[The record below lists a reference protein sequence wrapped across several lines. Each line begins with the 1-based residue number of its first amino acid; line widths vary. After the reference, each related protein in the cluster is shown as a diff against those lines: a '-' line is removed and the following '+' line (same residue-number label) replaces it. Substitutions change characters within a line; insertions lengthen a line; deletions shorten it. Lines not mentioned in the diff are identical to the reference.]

1 MNGCGHVHGNRGA
14 TNPVDQPDERAID
27 GSGIPRLYYIDEI
40 AEAWNV
46 EPLFLARRLRDG
58 RFEGVKVGPRWAMT
72 EVQLTAALETLSNK
86 QQRQRREAL
95 ESPNQYGGITRRSW
109 QYRQRYGIEGN
120 PNMQGSKPEST
131 DGLTPCGAG
140 GC

>member
-14 TNPVDQPDERAID
+14 TNPVDQSDEQPS

-58 RFEGVKVGPRWAMT
+58 RFEGVKLGRRWAMT
-72 EVQLTAALETLSNK
+72 EAQLTAALETLSNK

-95 ESPNQYGGITRRSW
+95 ESPDQYGGMTRRAW
-109 QYRQRYGIEGN
+109 QYRQRHGIEGN
-120 PNMQGSKPEST
+120 PNV
-131 DGLTPCGAG
+131 
-140 GC
+140 